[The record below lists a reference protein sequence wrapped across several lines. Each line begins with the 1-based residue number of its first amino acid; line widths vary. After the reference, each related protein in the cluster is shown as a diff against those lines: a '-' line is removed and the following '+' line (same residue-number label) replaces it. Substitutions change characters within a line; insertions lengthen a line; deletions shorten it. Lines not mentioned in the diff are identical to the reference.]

1 MDIRIRLHNLVDGIL
16 GEDPRAAL
24 IAFHELHD
32 AQMPWLE
39 QRVVALARRERWS
52 WARIAR
58 LLGRSRQD
66 VHKRLRTI
74 TPALPHDPYAEY
86 RRWEL
91 ETQRWRAGR
100 RLATAAAIAIATN
113 PDNEAI
119 PW

>member
-1 MDIRIRLHNLVDGIL
+1 MDIRTRLHHMVDDVL
-16 GEDPRAAL
+16 GQDPRAAL
-24 IAFHELHD
+24 IAFHELYD

-66 VHKRLRTI
+66 VHRRLRTI
-74 TPALPHDPYAEY
+74 APALPHDPHAEY

-91 ETQRWRAGR
+91 ETQRWRTGR
-100 RLATAAAIAIATN
+100 RPAAIAAAGSA
-113 PDNEAI
+113 DDEAV